1 MHPLQSPMMNIEELP
16 DRTDKE
22 KRAKFDT
29 YILILNHLITVNIL
43 YDTIKGATHMVL
55 PHPMVLVS

>member
-1 MHPLQSPMMNIEELP
+1 MHPLQSQLMNIEELP
-16 DRTDKE
+16 HRTDKE
-22 KRAKFDT
+22 KCAKLDT

-43 YDTIKGATHMVL
+43 HYTIKGATHML